1 MTATAPNSAP
11 NSTMA
16 QRRAYDG
23 PALFLHGFRPF
34 FLGGAL
40 WAALATPV
48 WVVAL
53 SGGPAPPLALSA
65 FDWHRHEMIF
75 GWLSAVIAGFLLT
88 AVPNWTGRLP
98 VVGRPL
104 MALAGLWLA
113 GRLSLAFGTETLAIP
128 AAIVAALF
136 PLALAGFALREVVA
150 GGNRRNFPVAG
161 LVTLY
166 ALGDAAFLLGAVGIA
181 DTAGLGARLGLAAVA
196 LLIALIG
203 GRVTPSFTRNW
214 LVKRGP
220 GSLPAEFDRID
231 KAGMAAVAVAVALW
245 VIAPDIRLTGLALL
259 LAAAATFVRLA
270 RWAGWR
276 TFHEPLVTVLHVGYG
291 FLGLGFLV
299 MGVDVFFAGR
309 LAGLHGLTVGAVG
322 VMTLA
327 IMTRATLGHT
337 GRALTANRA
346 TLAIYALIVLA
357 ALLRLPAPA
366 AGGAYMGFIH
376 ASAAAWSLGF
386 ALYLAVY
393 GPMLLAPPRR

>member
-1 MTATAPNSAP
+1 MTASSPK
-11 NSTMA
+11 STMA
-16 QRRAYDG
+16 QRRAHDG

-40 WAALATPV
+40 WAALATPI

-53 SGGPAPPLALSA
+53 SGGPAPPLALPS

-113 GRLSLAFGTETLAIP
+113 GRLSLAFGTETLVAP
-128 AAIVAALF
+128 AAALAALF
-136 PLALAGFALREVVA
+136 PAALAGFAWREVIA

-166 ALGDAAFLLGAVGIA
+166 AVSDAVFLLGAAGYA
-181 DTAGLGARLGLAAVA
+181 DTAALGARLGLASVA
-196 LLIALIG
+196 LLITLIG

-214 LVKRGP
+214 LVKQGP
-220 GSLPAEFDRID
+220 GPLPAEFDRID
-231 KAGMAAVAVAVALW
+231 KAGAAAVAVALVLW
-245 VIAPDIRLTGLALL
+245 VVAPDIRLTGLALL
-259 LAAAATFVRLA
+259 LAAAAIVARLA

-276 TFHEPLVTVLHVGYG
+276 TFKEPLVAVLHVGYG
-291 FLGLGFLV
+291 FLAVGFFA
-299 MGVDVFFAGR
+299 MGVDVFFPGR

-346 TLAIYALIVLA
+346 TTAIYALIVLA

-376 ASAAAWSLGF
+376 ASATAWTLGF
-386 ALYLAVY
+386 GLYLAVY
-393 GPMLLAPPRR
+393 GPMLLKRRTEG

>member
-1 MTATAPNSAP
+1 
-11 NSTMA
+11 MA

-40 WAALATPV
+40 WAALATPL
-48 WVVAL
+48 WVAAL
-53 SGGPAPPLALSA
+53 SGGPAPPLALPS

-113 GRLSLAFGTETLAIP
+113 GRLALTFGTEALVLP
-128 AAIVAALF
+128 AAAIAALF
-136 PLALAGFALREVVA
+136 PAVFAAFAWREVIA

-166 ALGDAAFLLGAVGIA
+166 AAGDAVFLLGAVGVA
-181 DTAGLGARLGLAAVA
+181 DLTALGARLGLGAIA

-214 LVKRGP
+214 LVKQGP
-220 GSLPAEFDRID
+220 GRLPAEFDRID
-231 KAGMAAVAVAVALW
+231 KAGMAAVGLAVALW
-245 VIAPDIRLTGLALL
+245 VIAPDVRLTGLALL
-259 LAAAATFVRLA
+259 AAAAATLWRLA

-276 TFHEPLVTVLHVGYG
+276 TFGEPLVTVLHAGYG
-291 FLGLGFLV
+291 FLGIGFLA
-299 MGVDVFFAGR
+299 MGIDVFFPGR
-309 LAGLHGLTVGAVG
+309 IAGLHGLTVGAVG
-322 VMTLA
+322 LMTLA

-337 GRALTANRA
+337 GRALTAGRA
-346 TLAIYALIVLA
+346 TVAIYALIALA

-366 AGGAYMGFIH
+366 AGGGYMGLIH
-376 ASAAAWSLGF
+376 ASATAWTLGF
-386 ALYLAVY
+386 GVYLAVY
-393 GPMLLAPPRR
+393 GPMLLKRRPEG

>member
-1 MTATAPNSAP
+1 MTATSS

-16 QRRAYDG
+16 QRRAHDG

-53 SGGPAPPLALSA
+53 SGGPSPPLALPS

-113 GRLSLAFGTETLAIP
+113 GRLLLALGTTTLAFP

-136 PLALAGFALREVVA
+136 PLALAGFAWREVIA

-166 ALGDAAFLLGAVGIA
+166 AVGDAVFLLGAVGVA
-181 DTAGLGARLGLAAVA
+181 DTAALGARLGLAAVA
-196 LLIALIG
+196 LLIAVIG

-214 LVKRGP
+214 LVKQGP

-231 KAGMAAVAVAVALW
+231 KAGMAAVAVALALW

-276 TFHEPLVTVLHVGYG
+276 TFKEPLVTVLHVGYSFLGVG
-291 FLGLGFLV
+291 FLA
-299 MGVDVFFAGR
+299 MGADVFFTGR

-376 ASAAAWSLGF
+376 ASATAWTLGF
-386 ALYLAVY
+386 GLYLAVY
-393 GPMLLAPPRR
+393 GPMLLKRR